1 MYQASG
7 ILAEAEAAKAI
18 QDHQDS
24 GGAATAGLSID
35 LTTKHSVISMVRRF
49 CCQIGICHWGSAETA
64 SKSTLHQ
71 LKANQRLRANVAE
84 SGVDVYGLLPQ
95 LANPALAT
103 GVGLRDGGPAEAK
116 FFSEE
121 LPKERKELFRQGG
134 LAEDEAEKESAMAD
148 LRCHKHHTSNITK
161 DTATKALQVASQ
173 SNRDP
178 YELLRLVAKG
188 LRMRSKWGHTQGG
201 RFNTFCE
208 KKGQPNFVEKITPIK
223 GTRHHL
229 QSRSMVW
236 LFLARHLIIEFI
248 KKGAPKARRGTNVAS
263 GQRQSNALLR
273 CDSSSRVSQL

>member
-24 GGAATAGLSID
+24 GRAGTAGLSID
-35 LTTKHSVISMVRRF
+35 LTTKHSI
-49 CCQIGICHWGSAETA
+49 QIHGSKVLLPNRQLSLGVAETA

-71 LKANQRLRANVAE
+71 LKANQRLRANAAE

-116 FFSEE
+116 FFREE
-121 LPKERKELFRQGG
+121 LPKERKQLFRQGG
-134 LAEDEAEKESAMAD
+134 LAEEEAEKKSAMAD

-161 DTATKALQVASQ
+161 DTATKALEVASQ

-188 LRMRSKWGHTQGG
+188 WMRSKWGHTQGG

-208 KKGQPNFVEKITPIK
+208 KKGQPNFVEKIMPIR

-236 LFLARHLIIEFI
+236 LFLVRHLIIEFI

-263 GQRQSNALLR
+263 GQRRSNALLR
-273 CDSSSRVSQL
+273 CDQSQVSQL